1 MIQINLLPHREI
13 KRRARQRLFVA
24 GTMAASAAG
33 LVVVLL
39 GHLIF
44 QNSLTN
50 QQARNE
56 FLKKEIQVLDEK
68 IVQIKQLREETE
80 ALLARKNVVETLQ
93 LSRTETV
100 HVLDELVR
108 QMPDGV
114 HLKSFR
120 QSGLKI
126 TLEGYAQ
133 SNARVSTLM
142 ENLERSAWL
151 AGLELLESKQVT
163 LNNQRLHE
171 FSLEAHVKYDA
182 EQDQQRLQQAN
193 NPASIPATGM
203 PSTGIPAAG
212 SPVKAD
218 VKPGAIGS
226 IPHLQAQPAQGQP
239 AQGQPNP
246 GQQHQPA
253 LPASSGA
260 KPLAPS
266 PAAAQKIAP
275 AGIRPGPLGI
285 GVSPQSVGKV
295 VTETIATGQKRSM
308 P

>member
-33 LVVVLL
+33 LIVILL

-44 QNSLTN
+44 QKSLAN

-56 FLKKEIQVLDEK
+56 FLKKEIHVLDEK

-151 AGLELLESKQVT
+151 TGLELLESKQVT

-182 EQDQQRLQQAN
+182 EQDQQRLQQAH
-193 NPASIPATGM
+193 NPAAMT
-203 PSTGIPAAG
+203 PSDSSGAIHPI
-212 SPVKAD
+212 KAD
-218 VKPGAIGS
+218 AKAQGS
-226 IPHLQAQPAQGQP
+226 MPLQGQP
-239 AQGQPNP
+239 AQGQPAIP
-246 GQQHQPA
+246 VSP
-253 LPASSGA
+253 GA
-260 KPLAPS
+260 KPAVAP
-266 PAAAQKIAP
+266 AQKIAP

-285 GVSPQSVGKV
+285 GVSPQSVGTA
-295 VTETIATGQKRSM
+295 VTKTIATGQKRST